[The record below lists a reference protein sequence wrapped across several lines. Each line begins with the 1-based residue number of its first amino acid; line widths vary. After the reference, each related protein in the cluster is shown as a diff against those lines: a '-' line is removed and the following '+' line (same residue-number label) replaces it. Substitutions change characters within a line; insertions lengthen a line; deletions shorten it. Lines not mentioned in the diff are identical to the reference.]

1 MSRKFRHNKLEETRG
16 LLLQISIII
25 SLLIVLFAFN
35 YKSKRKNKFDGNFV
49 EINLIVDTINTTN
62 SHPEMPLPLKVVKK
76 AEFPGGKDALTKY
89 IKKNMIYPEKAKM
102 ENIQGRVYV
111 KFTVNEYGKILNP
124 HIIRSIDPL
133 IDNEAVRLIKEMPDW
148 KPAKTKYFPVKSEEI
163 LPVVFLKENQT
174 NN

>member
-1 MSRKFRHNKLEETRG
+1 MSKKTGHNKLEENRG

-25 SLLIVLFAFN
+25 SLLIVLLTFN

-49 EINLIVDTINTTN
+49 EIKLIVDTINTTN
-62 SHPEMPLPLKVVKK
+62 SHPEMPLPLRIVKK
-76 AEFPGGKDALTKY
+76 AEFPGGKDALAKY
-89 IKKNMIYPEKAKM
+89 IKKNMIYSEKAKK
-102 ENIQGRVYV
+102 ENVQGRVYV

-163 LPVVFLKENQT
+163 LPVVFINNKNQG
-174 NN
+174 N